1 MTLGQRIQ
9 AHRTALDLSQE
20 ALGEKL
26 GVSRQAVSKWEAD
39 GAVPDTDKLIALSKL
54 FGVSLNEL
62 LQVEEPPRP
71 GAADPAEPKKK
82 PGKSRLLPVLALLA
96 FVLGCGA
103 YTISMGRSY
112 GRLQGELTRLESR
125 VAELER
131 GTSGLDPAA
140 PLVASYDYE
149 VSRLGEYVTFTVVLV
164 AAQQVEG
171 MTVSVQGSGTGGEA
185 KAVQAKRQGEGSA
198 YSATLSVPFGASG
211 ATLTAVF
218 EADGRTY
225 TQALVRVSN
234 VWYNGWDWED
244 LLGA

>member
-9 AHRTALDLSQE
+9 THRTKQELSQE

-54 FGVSLNEL
+54 FGVTLNEL
-62 LQVEEPPRP
+62 LQVEEPPRTGETVP
-71 GAADPAEPKKK
+71 GETKKK
-82 PGKSRLLPVLALLA
+82 PGKPRLLPLLALLA
-96 FVLGCGA
+96 FVLGFGG
-103 YTISMGRSY
+103 YTISIGRHY
-112 GRLQGELTRLESR
+112 GQLHDQLVRLERR
-125 VAELER
+125 VAELESEA
-131 GTSGLDPAA
+131 GGLDPSA

-171 MTVSVQGSGTGGEA
+171 MTVSIQASGTGGQA
-185 KAVQAKRQGEGSA
+185 KTVQAKRQGEGST
-198 YSATLSVPFGASG
+198 YSATLSVPFGSSG

-218 EADGRTY
+218 GAESRTY

-234 VWYNGWDWED
+234 VWGSGWDWED

>member
-1 MTLGQRIQ
+1 MTFGEKLQRL
-9 AHRTALDLSQE
+9 RRREGLSQE
-20 ALGEKL
+20 QLAASL

-54 FGVSLNEL
+54 FGISLNEL
-62 LQVEEPPRP
+62 LQVEEPPHT
-71 GAADPAEPKKK
+71 GEAAPAEPKKK
-82 PGKSRLLPVLALLA
+82 PGKSWLLPILALLA

-103 YTISMGRSY
+103 YTISMGRNY
-112 GRLQGELTRLESR
+112 GQLHDALTRLESR

-131 GTSGLDPAA
+131 GASGLDPAA

-164 AAQQVEG
+164 AAQQGEG
-171 MTVSVQGSGTGGEA
+171 MTVSVQGSGTGGQAET
-185 KAVQAKRQGEGSA
+185 VQAKRQGEGSA
-198 YSATLSVPFGASG
+198 YSATLSVPFGSSG

-218 EADGRTY
+218 EAAGRTY
-225 TQALVRVSN
+225 SQALVRVSN
-234 VWYNGWDWED
+234 VWSNGWDWED